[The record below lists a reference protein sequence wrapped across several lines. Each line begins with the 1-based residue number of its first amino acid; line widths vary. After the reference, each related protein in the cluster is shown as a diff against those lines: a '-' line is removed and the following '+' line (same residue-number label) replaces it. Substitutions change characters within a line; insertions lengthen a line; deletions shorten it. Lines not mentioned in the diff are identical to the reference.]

1 MSQSRLGSFI
11 EAIINIIIGFAINFT
26 ANALVF
32 PLFGWTIST
41 SDNLLLGAIYT
52 AISLLRSYT
61 IRRWFNA
68 RIHSAAVRFAGDS
81 Q

>member
-26 ANALVF
+26 ANALIF
-32 PLFGWTIST
+32 PLFGWPIST
-41 SDNLLLGAIYT
+41 ADNLLLGAIYT

-68 RIHSAAVRFAGDS
+68 RIHSAVVRFAGDS

>member
-68 RIHSAAVRFAGDS
+68 RIHNAAARLARYEA
-81 Q
+81 